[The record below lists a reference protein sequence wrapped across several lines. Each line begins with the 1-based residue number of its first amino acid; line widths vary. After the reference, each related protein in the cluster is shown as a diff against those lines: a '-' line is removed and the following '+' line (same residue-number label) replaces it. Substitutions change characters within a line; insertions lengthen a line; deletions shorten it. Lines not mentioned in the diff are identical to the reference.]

1 MSLLRSERLHAV
13 LSSGQIIL
21 ARGGSDR
28 AAYPLQGEAGDS
40 GAALRQL
47 KQVLEKSAS
56 PHARLHLMLAGEW
69 ARYALTAPV
78 PELLS
83 VQEEET
89 LARQAFRERYGE
101 ASQQWTVRYLPQN
114 MGQPLLACAAD
125 STLIEGMQALCRE
138 CDVRLASLQPML
150 AVMRGQLGRRSPAR
164 DGWLVVVEPDRL
176 YLVLLQD
183 RSWMQMASA
192 KTFGDWAEA
201 LDKLLKRE
209 ATLHGR
215 NHDDPVWMV
224 SAVPGLEIPA
234 HRPSWRWLSSP
245 PVNGGQPYIDVAL
258 DMR

>member
-1 MSLLRSERLHAV
+1 MSLLRSERLHAI
-13 LSSGQIIL
+13 LSSGLLVL
-21 ARGGSDR
+21 ARGNNDHT
-28 AAYPLQGEAGDS
+28 AYPLQGDAEDS
-40 GAALRQL
+40 GTVLRQL

-56 PHARLHLMLAGEW
+56 PHARLRLMLAGEW

-83 VQEEET
+83 ALEEEA

-101 ASQQWTVRYLPQN
+101 ASQQWSVRYLPQN
-114 MGQPLLACAAD
+114 PGQPFLACAAD
-125 STLIEGMQALCRE
+125 SALVEGMQALCRE
-138 CDVRLASLQPML
+138 CDVRLVGLQPML

-176 YLVLLQD
+176 HLVLLQD

-192 KTFGDWAEA
+192 KTFGNWIEA

-215 NHDDPVWMV
+215 EHDDPVWMV

-234 HRPSWRWLSSP
+234 HRPSWRWLAPP
-245 PVNGGQPYIDVAL
+245 PVNGGQPYIDFAL
-258 DMR
+258 DMQ